1 MKYWLFIK
9 TYLPEYIRLLADM
22 EKMNTIGSLEELIN
36 AKIVF
41 SFLDKYHVVKMQ
53 ELKEKL
59 GAVVLVWLK
68 YINLIETL
76 YQLQFLV
83 YTNNF
88 PWNWWF
94 GKMLWNKKSPLRS
107 LRYIQLDESHRG

>member
-1 MKYWLFIK
+1 
-9 TYLPEYIRLLADM
+9 M

-59 GAVVLVWLK
+59 GAVVLFWLK

-88 PWNWWF
+88 P
-94 GKMLWNKKSPLRS
+94 
-107 LRYIQLDESHRG
+107 

>member
-1 MKYWLFIK
+1 
-9 TYLPEYIRLLADM
+9 M
-22 EKMNTIGSLEELIN
+22 EKMNTIGSSEELIN

-83 YTNNF
+83 YTNNL
-88 PWNWWF
+88 P
-94 GKMLWNKKSPLRS
+94 
-107 LRYIQLDESHRG
+107 

>member
-1 MKYWLFIK
+1 
-9 TYLPEYIRLLADM
+9 M
-22 EKMNTIGSLEELIN
+22 EKMNTIGSSEELIN

-88 PWNWWF
+88 P
-94 GKMLWNKKSPLRS
+94 
-107 LRYIQLDESHRG
+107 

>member
-1 MKYWLFIK
+1 
-9 TYLPEYIRLLADM
+9 M

-88 PWNWWF
+88 P
-94 GKMLWNKKSPLRS
+94 
-107 LRYIQLDESHRG
+107 